1 MPYNDYPAS
10 ATRINVSN
18 CGLYMKYSLL
28 SPFSLFVSDRQV
40 FLPLAVSSMR
50 GQNVQYPQSYLPHII
65 FGRAAQ
71 IFPTFLLFLLQKYS
85 QAILPPPVDISLSYT
100 EKRINTSKCMCIK
113 TKISLKKGL
122 LSHPKCVSCGD
133 CGEPFEQA

>member
-50 GQNVQYPQSYLPHII
+50 GQNVQHPQSYLPHII
-65 FGRAAQ
+65 FERAAQ
-71 IFPTFLLFLLQKYS
+71 IFPIFLLFSFYRKYS
-85 QAILPPPVDISLSYT
+85 QANFCHLPLIYRYHIRRNEQIQASV
-100 EKRINTSKCMCIK
+100 
-113 TKISLKKGL
+113 
-122 LSHPKCVSCGD
+122 CV
-133 CGEPFEQA
+133 